1 MNRDPS
7 VQSNLDRIDRLKQ
20 NRTRRLKEE
29 PSDATPGDTILIG
42 DDVLVRENDKW
53 TNITKPLRDRI
64 AELETLVGIARG
76 DIGLTRALVTY
87 NDTDERRRQIEQQI
101 SLNEN
106 TVSAHSLS
114 APDTPLESQDERL
127 LSPLERDVL
136 RFVYGDDNNVV
147 DPDTDELCVQV
158 AQLSPYNSTDDFV
171 GQYNSRD
178 NRIVMDTDY
187 FSRTENMGSDTT
199 LTDID
204 PTDRQVLNYLT
215 TFVHETVH
223 FWQDQIGYEPRYA
236 YYFFGEAELSSI
248 RFKYQEERTF
258 FFSPDRVSG
267 YDFGTTEDNVLFSEQ
282 LASMV
287 QIWFAI
293 SWQLE
298 YLPIPTDGSE
308 RMIDLSGE
316 GDLSGEAIFDGIH
329 GMSRYSRIADIPY
342 ADTQVPFDDG
352 NVMIDVPKRLVSEGL
367 ARDILDDFDKIM
379 DVVQNSNLITRDNS
393 KSSSLSPSQ
402 QN

>member
-42 DDVLVRENDKW
+42 DDVLVRENDQW

-76 DIGLTRALVTY
+76 DIDITRALATY
-87 NDTDERRRQIEQQI
+87 DDTDERRRQIEQQI

-147 DPDTDELCVQV
+147 DPETNVLCIQV
-158 AQLSPYNSTDDFV
+158 VSLSPYSSTDDFI
-171 GQYNSRD
+171 GHYRHRENL
-178 NRIVMDTDY
+178 ILMDTDY
-187 FSRTENMGSDTT
+187 FKRTENIGSDTT
-199 LTDID
+199 IDDID
-204 PTDRQVLNYLT
+204 TIDRQVLNYLT

-223 FWQDQIGYEPRYA
+223 FWQDQIGYETRYA
-236 YYFFGEAELSSI
+236 YYDFEEVDLENIS
-248 RFKYQEERTF
+248 FKYQEKRE
-258 FFSPDRVSG
+258 FFSSDRVSG
-267 YDFGTTEDNVLFSEQ
+267 YDFRAGDGSLLFSEQ

-287 QIWFAI
+287 EIWFAI

-298 YLPIPTDGSE
+298 YLPTPTDGTDK
-308 RMIDLSGE
+308 MIDLSG
-316 GDLSGEAIFDGIH
+316 GGVFDGIY
-329 GMSRYSRIADIPY
+329 GMDRYSRIADIPY
-342 ADTQVPFDDG
+342 TDTQVPFDDG
-352 NVMIDVPKRLVSEGL
+352 NIMIDVPKRLVSEGL